1 MASTRRGRASDL
13 ANEAGASWSQER
25 AGNAAGRAVLA
36 RWLVVAL
43 SAATLAACARSPE
56 MTAGPDTATMGN
68 PAAVPSAAPAQ
79 PTPQASSAPQLT
91 PPPAASV
98 PPRRPHYVPRGV
110 ASYYTAPQP
119 TANGEVFDT
128 TAMTAAHRSLPFG
141 TRLRVTRLDN
151 GLSVTVRINDR
162 GPYIDG
168 RVVDLSYA
176 AAAKLGMVETGLAD
190 VRLSVV
196 HWPKP
201 RPHKPPAQQAAP
213 ANARPL
219 PRPAPTRL
227 TLLRLPNGTA
237 RISR

>member
-1 MASTRRGRASDL
+1 M
-13 ANEAGASWSQER
+13 
-25 AGNAAGRAVLA
+25 
-36 RWLVVAL
+36 
-43 SAATLAACARSPE
+43 
-56 MTAGPDTATMGN
+56 
-68 PAAVPSAAPAQ
+68 
-79 PTPQASSAPQLT
+79 
-91 PPPAASV
+91 
-98 PPRRPHYVPRGV
+98 PRGV

-128 TAMTAAHRSLPFG
+128 NAMTAAHRSLPFG
-141 TRLRVTRLDN
+141 TRLRVTRTDN
-151 GLSVTVRINDR
+151 GQSVTVRINDR

-219 PRPAPTRL
+219 PRSSPTRL

-237 RISR
+237 QISR

>member
-1 MASTRRGRASDL
+1 IT
-13 ANEAGASWSQER
+13 
-25 AGNAAGRAVLA
+25 
-36 RWLVVAL
+36 
-43 SAATLAACARSPE
+43 
-56 MTAGPDTATMGN
+56 
-68 PAAVPSAAPAQ
+68 SAAPAQ
-79 PTPQASSAPQLT
+79 PTPQAGPAPQLT
-91 PPPAASV
+91 LPPAASV
-98 PPRRPHYVPRGV
+98 LPRRPHYVPRGL

-151 GLSVTVRINDR
+151 GQSVTVRINDR
-162 GPYIDG
+162 GPYVDG

-176 AAAKLGMVETGLAD
+176 AAARLGMVETGLAD

-227 TLLRLPNGTA
+227 TLLRLLSGTVQ
-237 RISR
+237 ISR